1 MTRSTVEIFGVDADP
16 GADDAPPAAPVAE
29 AEDAGLPPAALPAPP
44 LVAPVVDILSELVY
58 FFIVKKY
65 FSN

>member
-44 LVAPVVDILSELVY
+44 LVAPVVDILSELVDFLY
-58 FFIVKKY
+58 CQEIFC
-65 FSN
+65 

>member
-16 GADDAPPAAPVAE
+16 GADDAPPVAPVAE
-29 AEDAGLPPAALPAPP
+29 AVDAGLPPAALPAPP

-65 FSN
+65 FAN